1 MKPLAV
7 TGLGVVSTL
16 GVGHQA
22 WFDALSDPARAAKD
36 ARRAVSQVLDAER
49 FPDAHTAEVWDWDPK
64 AWLGEKGHRNF
75 DRLTKFMITAAKH
88 ALEDAGIK
96 EGGEFRVYDAD
107 RVGVSSATAYGSLD
121 AITEL
126 KRVAELEEPRYI
138 NPTRFP
144 NTVINAAAGYVSIW
158 EGLQAP
164 NTTLV
169 DGNCG
174 ALDAVLNGETHLAHD
189 RGDAFLVGGG
199 EVISEALYT
208 AFHMLDVMS
217 GSTSD
222 GVTMGEG
229 ACYLVVE
236 DAKAARTRDARVFG
250 ELTGY
255 GSAFDPPESEAL
267 IVHGSAQTAH
277 DAMQAALADAGIG
290 PGDVDLVCSARSGLH
305 QIDEPEHEGI
315 ERLFGKDVPVVAV
328 KSIIGETFGAAG
340 AFSLAASLAWLH
352 GCPLPPL
359 VSGAAPDSLNTV
371 LVNAVGYYGNVS
383 SVVLRRAKGGA

>member
-1 MKPLAV
+1 M
-7 TGLGVVSTL
+7 
-16 GVGHQA
+16 
-22 WFDALSDPARAAKD
+22 
-36 ARRAVSQVLDAER
+36 LDVEK
-49 FPDAHTAEVWDWDPK
+49 FPDARTAEVWDWDAA
-64 AWLGEKGHRNF
+64 AWLGEKGHRHL

-96 EGGEFRVYDAD
+96 EAGEFKAYASG

-174 ALDAVLNGETHLAHD
+174 ALDAVLNGETHIAHR

-199 EVISEALYT
+199 EVVSEALYT

-217 GSTSD
+217 GSKED

-229 ACYLVVE
+229 ACYVVVE
-236 DAKAARTRDARVFG
+236 RTEAARERGAKVFA
-250 ELTGY
+250 ELIGY
-255 GSAFDPPESEAL
+255 GTAFDPPESEAL
-267 IVHGSAQTAH
+267 IVHASAQTTS
-277 DAMQAALADAGIG
+277 DAMQGALTDAGIE
-290 PGDVDLVCSARSGLH
+290 PSDVDLVCSARSGLS
-305 QIDEPEHEGI
+305 QIDQPEQDGI
-315 ERLFGKDVPVVAV
+315 ERLLGADIPVVAP
-328 KSIIGETFGAAG
+328 KTIIGETFGAAG
-340 AFSLAASLAWLH
+340 AFAIAAVLAWFQ
-352 GCPLPPL
+352 GCGMPPL
-359 VSGAAPDSLNTV
+359 VSGRAPKALNTV
-371 LVNAVGYYGNVS
+371 LINTVGYYGNVS
-383 SVVLRRAKGGA
+383 SVVLRRASGDA